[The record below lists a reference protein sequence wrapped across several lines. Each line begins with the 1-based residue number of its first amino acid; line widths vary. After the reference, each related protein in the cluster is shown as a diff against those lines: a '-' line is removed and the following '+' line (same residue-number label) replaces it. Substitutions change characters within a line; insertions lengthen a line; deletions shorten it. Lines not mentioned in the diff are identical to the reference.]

1 MGKLLPMS
9 DSPVPHLALLVVDV
23 QPTFLKAMPDSEAF
37 VRRCKLAV
45 GAAQLLGI
53 PVFFTEQVPAKLGGT
68 HPELLQAAGES
79 AVVVG
84 KTAFSALAGPELG
97 AALSDRGINNLL
109 ICGLEGPVCVY
120 QTAVDALRLE
130 MGVTLLSDA
139 ITARRPAD
147 QETCFSMLRHH
158 GVTILPVE
166 TVFYAMVRD
175 AQAPPFRAFTELV
188 KQG

>member
-1 MGKLLPMS
+1 MS
-9 DSPVPHLALLVVDV
+9 ESPVPHLALLVVDV
-23 QPTFLKAMPDSEAF
+23 QLTFLKAMPDAEAF
-37 VRRCKLAV
+37 LRRCTLAV
-45 GAAQLLGI
+45 GAAKLLGI
-53 PVFFTEQVPAKLGGT
+53 PVFFTEQVPTKLGGT
-68 HPELLQAAGES
+68 HPDLRQAAGPD
-79 AVVVG
+79 AVVIG
-84 KTAFSALAGPELG
+84 KTTFSALAGDELG
-97 AALSDRGINNLL
+97 AALSSQGINNLL

-120 QTAVDALRLE
+120 QTAVDALRQE

-147 QETCFSMLRHH
+147 LETCFSMLRHH

-175 AQAPPFRAFTELV
+175 AQAPHFKAYTELV

>member
-1 MGKLLPMS
+1 MS
-9 DSPVPHLALLVVDV
+9 ESPVPHLALLVVDV
-23 QPTFLKAMPDSEAF
+23 QPAFLKAMPDAEAF
-37 VRRCKLAV
+37 LRRCTLAV
-45 GAAQLLGI
+45 GAAKLLGI

-68 HPELLQAAGES
+68 HPDLLQTAGEG
-79 AVVVG
+79 AVVIG
-84 KTAFSALAGPELG
+84 KTAFSALAGEELG

-139 ITARRPAD
+139 ITARRSAD
-147 QETCFSMLRHH
+147 QEMCFAMLRHH

-166 TVFYAMVRD
+166 TVFYAMIRD
-175 AQAPPFRAFTELV
+175 AQAPLFKAFTEQV

>member
-1 MGKLLPMS
+1 LAKVFPMS
-9 DSPVPHLALLVVDV
+9 ESPVPHLALLVVDV
-23 QPTFLKAMPDSEAF
+23 QPTFLKAMPDAEAF
-37 VRRCKLAV
+37 LRRCALAV
-45 GAAQLLGI
+45 GAAKLLGI

-68 HPELLQAAGES
+68 HPDLRQAAGES

-84 KTAFSALAGPELG
+84 KSAFSALAGPELG

-130 MGVTLLSDA
+130 MGVTLLADA
-139 ITARRPAD
+139 ITARRPVD
-147 QETCFSMLRHH
+147 QETCFSMLRQH

-175 AQAPPFRAFTELV
+175 AQAPHFKAFTELV

>member
-1 MGKLLPMS
+1 MS
-9 DSPVPHLALLVVDV
+9 ESPVPHLALLVVDV
-23 QPTFLKAMPDSEAF
+23 QPTFLKALPDAEAF
-37 VRRCKLAV
+37 LRRCALAV
-45 GAAQLLGI
+45 GAARLLGI

-68 HPELLQAAGES
+68 HPELLQAAGPD
-79 AVVVG
+79 AVVIG
-84 KTAFSALAGPELG
+84 KTAFSSLAGDELTTALA
-97 AALSDRGINNLL
+97 SQGINNLL

-120 QTAVDALRLE
+120 QTAVDALRQE

-147 QETCFSMLRHH
+147 QETCFAMLRSH

-166 TVFYAMVRD
+166 SVFYAMVRD
-175 AQAPPFRAFTELV
+175 AQSPYFRAFTGLV